1 MGGLLRLLDRIENVM
16 AAAAMLLLVAVTV
29 SVCLE
34 VFMRYVLNSPL
45 TWVVELSEYAL
56 LYICFLGASW
66 ALRNGTHIR
75 IDIFLS
81 AFSQRW
87 RQRFGVLS
95 SLLGLG
101 ISLILVIW
109 GVIATWEKFQSGAYK
124 ATVVEFPGW
133 IVVAIIPLGSFVLG
147 LRFLRNFVEYATG
160 KKIDRSDYDTV
171 GE

>member
-1 MGGLLRLLDRIENVM
+1 MGGLLRLLDTIENVM
-16 AAAAMLLLVAVTV
+16 AAAATMLLVAVTA

-34 VFMRYVLNSPL
+34 VFMRYALNSPL

-56 LYICFLGASW
+56 LYICFLGAPW

-81 AFSQRW
+81 AFPQRW

-101 ISLILVIW
+101 ISLVLLIW
-109 GVIATWEKFQSGAYK
+109 GVVATWDKFQSGAYK

-133 IVVAIIPLGSFVLG
+133 IVVAVIPLGSLILG
-147 LRFLRNFVEYATG
+147 LQFLRHLVGYATG
-160 KKIDRSDYDTV
+160 AKIDRSDYDV
-171 GE
+171 AGE